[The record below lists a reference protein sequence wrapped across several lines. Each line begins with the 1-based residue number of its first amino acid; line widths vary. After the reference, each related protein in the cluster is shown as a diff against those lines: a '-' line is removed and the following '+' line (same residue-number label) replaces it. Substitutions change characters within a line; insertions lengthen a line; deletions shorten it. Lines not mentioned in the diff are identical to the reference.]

1 MAARCLV
8 TGASGFIGAHVV
20 RALRTRGHHVTALLR
35 PGTDR
40 SALAGC
46 EVRRIESDYLTDPSR
61 LRAALEGVDWC
72 FHLAASY
79 HLWLPDYEPMFATNV
94 EGTRRVLAA
103 ATEAGC
109 SRIIHTSTAGCIGL
123 ANAAISPA
131 DEGCIA
137 TEAEMTNPYKLSKW
151 RAEQVAA
158 TMAAQ
163 GAPVI
168 IVNPTAPVG
177 AWDLK
182 PTPTGLILRDFLRR
196 RLPAYVDTGLNWVSV
211 RDVAEGH
218 VLAAERG
225 RIGERYILGN
235 ADGNWTLRQMME
247 HLEELSGLPAPK
259 IRLPLWC
266 AFGAAFA
273 SEGLA
278 KLTGH
283 PPRAPLA
290 GVRMAADKMWFN
302 PAKAIREL
310 GLPQTP
316 PREAL
321 REAVHWFRDGVP
333 ARDG

>member
-1 MAARCLV
+1 MSARCLV

-20 RALRTRGHHVTALLR
+20 RALRNRGHHVTVLLR
-35 PGTDR
+35 PGTDER
-40 SALAGC
+40 ALDGC
-46 EVRRIESDYLTDPSR
+46 EVRRIESDYLVDPSG

-79 HLWLPDYEPMFATNV
+79 HLWLPDYGPMFATNV

-123 ANAAISPA
+123 RNAAIAPA

-137 TEAEMTNPYKLSKW
+137 AEAEMSNPYKLSKW
-151 RAEQVAA
+151 RAERVAA

-182 PTPTGLILRDFLRR
+182 PTPTGLILRDFLQR

-225 RIGERYILGN
+225 RIGERYILGS
-235 ADGNWTLRQMME
+235 AEGNWTLHQTMRR
-247 HLEELSGLPAPK
+247 LAELSGFPAPK

-266 AFGAAFA
+266 AFGAAYS

-278 KLTGH
+278 KLTGR

-316 PREAL
+316 PYEAL
-321 REAVHWFRDGVP
+321 REAMHWFRDGHP
-333 ARDG
+333 ALNG